1 MSLSVSFKPMVS
13 SFAPSFKSNDAK
25 DLKNQLSEL
34 KETSQNQKMN
44 DLTVMSNRMNLE
56 SKLND
61 TKTSPVQYVE
71 DVKPTKP
78 NEATKEVEKNSYVTA
93 PTLDTTVKKFQEGKA
108 PSKVDQDRVLT
119 NQMSYMAVN
128 NRILHGL
135 V

>member
-1 MSLSVSFKPMVS
+1 
-13 SFAPSFKSNDAK
+13 
-25 DLKNQLSEL
+25 
-34 KETSQNQKMN
+34 MN

-71 DVKPTKP
+71 DVKPAKSS
-78 NEATKEVEKNSYVTA
+78 EATKEVEKNSHVTV
-93 PTLDTTVKKFQEGKA
+93 PTLDSTVKKFQEGKA

-128 NRILHGL
+128 NRVLHGL

>member
-108 PSKVDQDRVLT
+108 PSKADQDRVLT

>member
-119 NQMSYMAVN
+119 NQMPYMAVN

>member
-93 PTLDTTVKKFQEGKA
+93 PTLDTPVKKFQEGKA

>member
-78 NEATKEVEKNSYVTA
+78 NEATQEVEKNSYVTA

>member
-13 SFAPSFKSNDAK
+13 NFAPSFKSNDAK

-93 PTLDTTVKKFQEGKA
+93 PTLDSTVKKFQEGKA

-128 NRILHGL
+128 NRVLHGL

>member
-78 NEATKEVEKNSYVTA
+78 NEVTKEVEKNSYVTA

>member
-71 DVKPTKP
+71 DVKPAKP

-93 PTLDTTVKKFQEGKA
+93 PTLDSTVKKFQEGKA

-128 NRILHGL
+128 NRVLHGL

>member
-13 SFAPSFKSNDAK
+13 NFAPSFKSNDAK

-71 DVKPTKP
+71 DVKPAKSS
-78 NEATKEVEKNSYVTA
+78 EATKEVEKNSYVTA

>member
-34 KETSQNQKMN
+34 KETSQYQKMN

-78 NEATKEVEKNSYVTA
+78 NEATQEVEKNSYVTA

>member
-93 PTLDTTVKKFQEGKA
+93 PTLDSTVKKFQEGKA